1 MKSTILGIMAI
12 SFLASAGDAKDD
24 AAKKDLEKLAGKW
37 VMSSLE
43 IDGKEVPEDKLKG
56 TTLEIKGDQYT
67 VKTKDDTHEVTLKL
81 DPSKNPKEI
90 DMIFPNGNELP
101 KVRKGIYEIGE
112 NTFKVCRGQADDAE
126 RPKEFGTWPNTGVFM
141 VVWKKSK

>member
-1 MKSTILGIMAI
+1 MNWTSLGIVALG
-12 SFLASAGDAKDD
+12 FLATAGDAKED
-24 AAKKDLEKLAGKW
+24 AAKKDLGKLAGKW

-56 TTLEIKGDQYT
+56 TTLEIKEDKYI
-67 VKTKDDTHEVTLKL
+67 VKTKDDMYEVTLKL
-81 DPSKNPKEI
+81 DPGKNPKEI

-112 NTFKVCRGQADDAE
+112 DTFKLCRGQADDAE
-126 RPKEFGTWPNTGVFM
+126 RPKEFGTWPNTGVFL
-141 VVWKKSK
+141 VVWKKAK

>member
-1 MKSTILGIMAI
+1 MKWTMLGVVAL
-12 SFLASAGDAKDD
+12 SFLASASEAKDD
-24 AAKKDLEKLAGKW
+24 VAKKDLDKLAGKW

-56 TTLEIKGDQYT
+56 TTLEIKGDKYT
-67 VKTKDDTHEVTLKL
+67 VKTKDETHEVTLKL
-81 DPSKNPKEI
+81 DPNKNPKEI

-112 NTFKVCRGQADDAE
+112 DTFKICRGQADDAE
-126 RPKEFGTWPNTGVFM
+126 RPREFGTWPNTGVFM

>member
-1 MKSTILGIMAI
+1 MQSTILGIMAL
-12 SFLASAGDAKDD
+12 SFLASAGDAKADP
-24 AAKKDLEKLAGKW
+24 AEKDLEKLAGKW

-43 IDGKEVPEDKLKG
+43 IDGKAVAEDKFKG
-56 TTLEIKGDQYT
+56 TTLEIKGDKYT
-67 VKTKDDTHEVTLKL
+67 VKTKDETHEVTLKL

-101 KVRKGIYEIGE
+101 KVRRGISEVGE
-112 NTFKVCRGQADDAE
+112 DTFKICRGQADDAE

-141 VVWKKSK
+141 VVWKKLK